1 MKKKLYSKVR
11 FVQSSDED
19 YNRIEAVFS
28 GLKAGF
34 VKAMPSQSLIISVI
48 VRKKPM
54 LKFIDIKIM
63 VTKEIT
69 KELVEKQMNS
79 TLSYFPWGGKV
90 IAVRQNEWGEWI
102 ADCKIPGHY
111 SRDCD
116 GPGGHY
122 YRMED
127 ADCPIRQFMVVLEYQ
142 EARFEME
149 PWWLTRYWEAANNM
163 REPTFPESMDFFD
176 PNAPRSPYI
185 LAKIKASMEKHHTLC
200 ELQEMWDNFSNTP
213 INNDDEI
220 EMPFY
225 FWESGTSRFEIWH
238 WFDKLCPNGLAVD
251 LMGETPKTVF

>member
-1 MKKKLYSKVR
+1 
-11 FVQSSDED
+11 
-19 YNRIEAVFS
+19 
-28 GLKAGF
+28 
-34 VKAMPSQSLIISVI
+34 
-48 VRKKPM
+48 M

-79 TLSYFPWGGKV
+79 TLSYFPWGGK
-90 IAVRQNEWGEWI
+90 
-102 ADCKIPGHY
+102 
-111 SRDCD
+111 
-116 GPGGHY
+116 
-122 YRMED
+122 
-127 ADCPIRQFMVVLEYQ
+127 
-142 EARFEME
+142 EME

-185 LAKIKASMEKHHTLC
+185 LAKIKASMEKHHTLR

>member
-1 MKKKLYSKVR
+1 
-11 FVQSSDED
+11 
-19 YNRIEAVFS
+19 
-28 GLKAGF
+28 
-34 VKAMPSQSLIISVI
+34 
-48 VRKKPM
+48 M

-176 PNAPRSPYI
+176 PNVPRSPYI